1 MEHKTLDCFITEPG
15 NWPGEFVNKI
25 NNGDLGEKGSG
36 ESTRVATW
44 TPQIAIKQRM
54 TNVM

>member
-44 TPQIAIKQRM
+44 TPQIAIK
-54 TNVM
+54 